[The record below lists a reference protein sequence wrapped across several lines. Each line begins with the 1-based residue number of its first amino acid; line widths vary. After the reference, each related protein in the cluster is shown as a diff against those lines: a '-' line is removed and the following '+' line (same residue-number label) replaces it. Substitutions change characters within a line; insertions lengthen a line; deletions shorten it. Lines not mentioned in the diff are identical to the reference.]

1 MFHTQAT
8 GGCVESHS
16 LADQSHAQSRRTQ
29 ETQEVLFSSHHAR
42 RASQWVRVSAGCTGA
57 CAADFY
63 LHLYKNLEV
72 LLREHAVQALRSS
85 KGHNGK
91 NKKRTF
97 LFL

>member
-42 RASQWVRVSAGCTGA
+42 RASQWVRVCLP
-57 CAADFY
+57 AARGR
-63 LHLYKNLEV
+63 V
-72 LLREHAVQALRSS
+72 LLIFISTCI
-85 KGHNGK
+85 K
-91 NKKRTF
+91 T
-97 LFL
+97 